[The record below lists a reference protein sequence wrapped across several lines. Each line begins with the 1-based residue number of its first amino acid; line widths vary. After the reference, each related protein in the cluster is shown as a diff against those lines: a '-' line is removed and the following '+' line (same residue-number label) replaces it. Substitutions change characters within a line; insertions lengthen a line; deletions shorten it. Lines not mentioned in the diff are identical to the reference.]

1 MTWTYMCDGTGL
13 DGTGISDRPTTIAPL
28 KAVLII
34 LTVPQNS
41 SCGPKVISYIRESDI
56 RGALGPIH
64 CIITLKACAMALGDG
79 TKCKIYFTHQWF
91 ISKKILWG
99 NFFLV
104 QGGFGKI
111 PHFSRV
117 FFRTPSLMYDITLGP
132 HEEFYG
138 TVSII

>member
-1 MTWTYMCDGTGL
+1 MLGWMGWVTA
-13 DGTGISDRPTTIAPL
+13 ISDRPTTIAPL

-79 TKCKIYFTHQWF
+79 TKCKTC
-91 ISKKILWG
+91 
-99 NFFLV
+99 
-104 QGGFGKI
+104 FGC
-111 PHFSRV
+111 PCPRMVLF
-117 FFRTPSLMYDITLGP
+117 GP
-132 HEEFYG
+132 
-138 TVSII
+138 